1 MPRFPIR
8 KNPSSSED
16 DGMLRGTISESD
28 YTHITKVLRLG
39 GGDRITVFDTEST
52 EYEGTITELTPLTIA
67 LQVHDTRIL
76 ETEPELELNL
86 FQAIL
91 KGNRMDGVISQATQ
105 LGVSGIFPVIS
116 ERTQVRSTSKVDRW
130 NKIARE
136 STKQCGRGTQPL
148 VSEPVDF
155 RNSFGIRKQSEMKII
170 LYENQ
175 GELLGDYMS
184 SHGESVRTINIFIG
198 PEGGFSEQEITLAK
212 EKGYT
217 ALGLGKRI
225 LRAET
230 ASMVGLAL
238 LQSCFG
244 DI

>member
-8 KNPSSSED
+8 KKPSTED
-16 DGMLRGTISESD
+16 AGTLRGKISESD

-39 GGDRITVFDTEST
+39 AGDRITVFDTEST
-52 EYEGTITELTPLTIA
+52 EYEGKITDLSPGTIA
-67 LQVHDTRIL
+67 LQVYNTRL
-76 ETEPELELNL
+76 LQTESGLELNL

-91 KGNRMDGVISQATQ
+91 KGNKMDGIISQATQ
-105 LGVSGIFPVIS
+105 LGVSEIFPVIS
-116 ERTQVRSTSKVDRW
+116 ERTQVRSTAKVERW

-136 STKQCGRGTQPL
+136 STKQCGRVTPAL

-155 RNSFGIRKQSEMKII
+155 RDSFGVRKQNEMKII

-175 GELLGDYMS
+175 GELLGDYMDS
-184 SHGESVRTINIFIG
+184 LTKPVNSINVYIG
-198 PEGGFSEQEITLAK
+198 PEGGFSKEEVTLAK
-212 EKGYT
+212 ENGYI

-230 ASMVGLAL
+230 ASVVSLAL
-238 LQSCFG
+238 LQSHFG

>member
-8 KNPSSSED
+8 KEPSTED
-16 DGMLRGTISESD
+16 DGILHGTISESD

-39 GGDRITVFDTEST
+39 PGDRITVFDTEST
-52 EYEGTITELTPLTIA
+52 EYEGTITEISSGTIA
-67 LQVHDTRIL
+67 LQVHNTRL
-76 ETEPELELNL
+76 LRTEPELELNL

-91 KGNRMDGVISQATQ
+91 KGNRMDGIISQATQ
-105 LGVSGIFPVIS
+105 LGVSGISPVIS
-116 ERTQVRSTSKVDRW
+116 ERTQVRSTSKIDRW

-136 STKQCGRGTQPL
+136 STKQCGRATPPVVSQPI
-148 VSEPVDF
+148 DF
-155 RNSFGIRKQSEMKII
+155 QDSFGIREQSEMKII

-175 GELLGDYMS
+175 DEMLRDYLRS
-184 SHGESVRTINIFIG
+184 LTKSVNSINVYIG
-198 PEGGFSEQEITLAK
+198 PEGGFSEKEVALA
-212 EKGYT
+212 EENGYT

-230 ASMVGLAL
+230 ASVVSLAL
-238 LQSCFG
+238 LQSHFG

>member
-8 KNPSSSED
+8 KESASED
-16 DGMLRGTISESD
+16 DGTLRGTLSESD

-39 GGDRITVFDTEST
+39 TGDRLIVFDAEST
-52 EYEGTITELTPLTIA
+52 EYEGTITDISPGTIA
-67 LQVHDTRIL
+67 LQVHDTRL
-76 ETEPELELNL
+76 LRTEPELELNL

-91 KGNRMDGVISQATQ
+91 KGNRMDGIISQATQ
-105 LGVSGIFPVIS
+105 LGVSGIFPVVS
-116 ERTQVRSTSKVDRW
+116 ERTQVRSTAKVDRW

-136 STKQCGRGTQPL
+136 STKQCGRIRPPV
-148 VSEPVDF
+148 VSEPVDLQG
-155 RNSFGIRKQSEMKII
+155 SFKIRKKSEIKII

-175 GELLGDYMS
+175 SELLRNYMD
-184 SHGESVRTINIFIG
+184 SVSRPVNGVNIYIG
-198 PEGGFSEQEITLAK
+198 PEGGFSEREIVLAS

-217 ALGLGKRI
+217 VLGLGKRI

-230 ASMVGLAL
+230 ASIASLVLF
-238 LQSCFG
+238 QSSFG

>member
-8 KNPSSSED
+8 KEPSTED
-16 DGMLRGTISESD
+16 DGTLRGKISESD

-39 GGDRITVFDTEST
+39 AGDRITVFDTEST
-52 EYEGTITELTPLTIA
+52 EYEGTITGLSPGTIV
-67 LQVHDTRIL
+67 LQVYNTRL
-76 ETEPELELNL
+76 LQTEPGLELNL

-91 KGNRMDGVISQATQ
+91 KGNKMDGIISQATQ

-116 ERTQVRSTSKVDRW
+116 ERTQVRSTAKMDRW

-136 STKQCGRGTQPL
+136 STKQCGRSTPPV

-155 RNSFGIRKQSEMKII
+155 RRSLEIGNESEIKIV

-175 GELLGDYMS
+175 SELLKDYMG
-184 SHGESVRTINIFIG
+184 SHEKSVRTINLFIG
-198 PEGGFSEQEITLAK
+198 PEGGFSEREITLTK

-217 ALGLGKRI
+217 VLGLGERI

-230 ASMVGLAL
+230 ASVVSLAL
-238 LQSCFG
+238 LQSRYG

>member
-8 KNPSSSED
+8 KEPSTED
-16 DGMLRGTISESD
+16 DGTLRGTISESD

-39 GGDRITVFDTEST
+39 AGDRITVFDTEST
-52 EYEGTITELTPLTIA
+52 EYEGKITDLSPGTIA
-67 LQVHDTRIL
+67 LQVHNTRL
-76 ETEPELELNL
+76 LQTEPGLELNL

-91 KGNRMDGVISQATQ
+91 KGNKMDGIISQATQ

-116 ERTQVRSTSKVDRW
+116 ERTQVRSTARVDRW
-130 NKIARE
+130 NRIALE
-136 STKQCGRGTQPL
+136 STKQCGRATPPV

-155 RNSFGIRKQSEMKII
+155 QNSFGIRKQSEMKII

-175 GELLGDYMS
+175 DKLLGDYVDS
-184 SHGESVRTINIFIG
+184 LTKLVNSINVYIG
-198 PEGGFSEQEITLAK
+198 PEGGFSKKEITLA
-212 EKGYT
+212 EENGYI

-230 ASMVGLAL
+230 ASVASLAI
-238 LQSCFG
+238 LQSGFG
-244 DI
+244 NI

>member
-8 KNPSSSED
+8 KESSTEN
-16 DGMLRGTISESD
+16 DGTLRGTISESD
-28 YTHITKVLRLG
+28 YTHITKVFRLG
-39 GGDRITVFDTEST
+39 AGDRITVFDTEST
-52 EYEGTITELTPLTIA
+52 EYEGTITDLSPRTIA
-67 LQVHDTRIL
+67 LQVHDTRML
-76 ETEPELELNL
+76 RTEPELELCL

-91 KGNRMDGVISQATQ
+91 KGSRMDGVISQATQ

-116 ERTQVRSTSKVDRW
+116 ERTQVRSTAKLDRW

-136 STKQCGRGTQPL
+136 STKQCGRATPPV
-148 VSEPVDF
+148 VSEPVNFQD
-155 RNSFGIRKQSEMKII
+155 SFGIRERSEMKII

-175 GELLGDYMS
+175 DELLGDYMHS
-184 SHGESVRTINIFIG
+184 LTRPVNSINVYIG
-198 PEGGFSEQEITLAK
+198 PEGGFSEKEVALA
-212 EKGYT
+212 EENDYI

-230 ASMVGLAL
+230 ASVVSLAL
-238 LQSCFG
+238 LQSQFG

>member
-8 KNPSSSED
+8 KEPVSED
-16 DGMLRGTISESD
+16 DGLLHGTISESD

-39 GGDRITVFDTEST
+39 EGDRITVFDTKSL
-52 EYEGTITELTPLTIA
+52 EYEGVIMDISSKTIA
-67 LQVHDTRIL
+67 LRVHDTRQL
-76 ETEPELELNL
+76 QTEPEMELNL

-91 KGNRMDGVISQATQ
+91 KGNRMDGVIRQATQ

-116 ERTQVRSTSKVDRW
+116 ERAKVRSTAKVDRW

-136 STKQCGRGTQPL
+136 STKQCGRVTPPV
-148 VSEPVDF
+148 VSQPVDF
-155 RNSFGIRKQSEMKII
+155 QDSFGIRKQSEMKII
-170 LYENQ
+170 LYENRID
-175 GELLGDYMS
+175 LLGDYMHS
-184 SHGESVRTINIFIG
+184 LAGPVNTINVYIS
-198 PEGGFSEQEITLAK
+198 PEGGFSKEEITLAK
-212 EKGYT
+212 ENDYI

-230 ASMVGLAL
+230 ASLVSLAL
-238 LQSCFG
+238 LQSRFG

>member
-8 KNPSSSED
+8 KEPSTED
-16 DGMLRGTISESD
+16 DGILHGTISESD

-39 GGDRITVFDTEST
+39 PGDRITVFDTEST
-52 EYEGTITELTPLTIA
+52 EYEGTITEISSGTIA
-67 LQVHDTRIL
+67 LQVHDTRL
-76 ETEPELELNL
+76 LRTEPELELNL

-91 KGNRMDGVISQATQ
+91 KGNRMDGIISQATQ
-105 LGVSGIFPVIS
+105 LGVSGISPVIS
-116 ERTQVRSTSKVDRW
+116 ERTQVRSTSKIDRW

-136 STKQCGRGTQPL
+136 STKQCGRATPPVVSQPI
-148 VSEPVDF
+148 DF
-155 RNSFGIRKQSEMKII
+155 QDSFGIREQSEIKII

-175 GELLGDYMS
+175 DEMLRDYLRS
-184 SHGESVRTINIFIG
+184 LTKPVNSINVYIG
-198 PEGGFSEQEITLAK
+198 PEGGFSEKEVTLA
-212 EKGYT
+212 EENGYI

-230 ASMVGLAL
+230 ASLVSLAL
-238 LQSCFG
+238 LQSRFG

>member
-8 KNPSSSED
+8 KETSSEN
-16 DGMLRGTISESD
+16 DGMLRGKISESD

-39 GGDRITVFDTEST
+39 AGDRITVFDTEST
-52 EYEGTITELTPLTIA
+52 EYEGILTDISSKAIT
-67 LQVHDTRIL
+67 LQVHGTRRL
-76 ETEPELELNL
+76 QTEPELELNL

-105 LGVSGIFPVIS
+105 LGVSEIFPVIS
-116 ERTQVRSTSKVDRW
+116 ERTQVRSTAKIDRW
-130 NKIARE
+130 NKIALE
-136 STKQCGRGTQPL
+136 STKQCGRATPPL

-155 RNSFGIRKQSEMKII
+155 RNSFGVRKQSEMKII

-175 GELLGDYMS
+175 GELLGDYIDSLQKPAS
-184 SHGESVRTINIFIG
+184 SINVFIG
-198 PEGGFSEQEITLAK
+198 PEGGFSKEEVTLAK
-212 EKGYT
+212 ENGYI

-230 ASMVGLAL
+230 ASVVSLAL

>member
-8 KNPSSSED
+8 KEPSTED
-16 DGMLRGTISESD
+16 DGTLRGTISESD

-39 GGDRITVFDTEST
+39 TGDRITVFDTEST
-52 EYEGTITELTPLTIA
+52 EYEGTITDISTGTIA
-67 LQVHDTRIL
+67 LQVHDIRL
-76 ETEPELELNL
+76 LRTEPGLELNL

-91 KGNRMDGVISQATQ
+91 KGNKMDGIISQATQ

-116 ERTQVRSTSKVDRW
+116 ERTQVRSTAKVDRW

-136 STKQCGRGTQPL
+136 STKQCGRVTPPV

-155 RNSFGIRKQSEMKII
+155 RDSLGLRKQSEVKII
-170 LYENQ
+170 FHENKD
-175 GELLGDYMS
+175 ELLTDYTYS
-184 SHGESVRTINIFIG
+184 LTKPVNSVNVYIG
-198 PEGGFSEQEITLAK
+198 PEGGFSEK
-212 EKGYT
+212 EVASAEENGYT
-217 ALGLGKRI
+217 VLGLGRRI

-238 LQSCFG
+238 LQSRFG

>member
-8 KNPSSSED
+8 KEPSSED

-39 GGDRITVFDTEST
+39 AGDRITVFDTEST
-52 EYEGTITELTPLTIA
+52 EYEGKITNLSPGTIA
-67 LQVHDTRIL
+67 LQVHNTRL
-76 ETEPELELNL
+76 LQTEPGLELNL

-91 KGNRMDGVISQATQ
+91 KGNKMDGIISQATQ
-105 LGVSGIFPVIS
+105 LGVSEIFPVVS
-116 ERTQVRSTSKVDRW
+116 ERTQVRSTAKVDRW

-136 STKQCGRGTQPL
+136 STKQCGRGTPPL

-155 RNSFGIRKQSEMKII
+155 QSSFGIGKQSRMKII
-170 LYENQ
+170 LHADQ
-175 GELLGDYMS
+175 DKLLGDYMDS
-184 SHGESVRTINIFIG
+184 FKESVDSINVYIG
-198 PEGGFSEQEITLAK
+198 PEGGFSEREIISAK
-212 EKGYT
+212 KNGYT

-230 ASMVGLAL
+230 ASVASLAI
-238 LQSCFG
+238 LQSRFG
-244 DI
+244 NI

>member
-8 KNPSSSED
+8 KEPSSED
-16 DGMLRGTISESD
+16 GGVVRGTISESD

-39 GGDRITVFDTEST
+39 AGDRITVFDTEST
-52 EYEGTITELTPLTIA
+52 EYEGTITDLSLGTIA
-67 LQVHDTRIL
+67 LQVHNTRL
-76 ETEPELELNL
+76 LQTEPRLELNL

-91 KGNRMDGVISQATQ
+91 KGNKMDEIISQATQ
-105 LGVSGIFPVIS
+105 LGVSEVFPVIS
-116 ERTQVRSTSKVDRW
+116 ERTQVRSTAKVDRW

-136 STKQCGRGTQPL
+136 STKQCGRTVPPV
-148 VSEPVDF
+148 VSEPADLQRSLEA
-155 RNSFGIRKQSEMKII
+155 RNGSDLKII

-175 GELLGDYMS
+175 SDLLGDYMNS
-184 SHGESVRTINIFIG
+184 SCRSVRAINIFIG
-198 PEGGFSEQEITLAK
+198 PEGGFSEREITMAE

-217 ALGLGKRI
+217 ALGLGERI

-230 ASMVGLAL
+230 AAVVSLAL
-238 LQSCFG
+238 LQFRYG